1 MRFRVVAVPENEF
14 NDWLIYQ
21 STPATE
27 SADPLALE
35 GKEVFKTAGCSG
47 CHALKTVVNKGSK
60 GRIGPNLAHVASRRH
75 LAAGVLTNSEDGGLV
90 NDFYLQE
97 NLRNWIQDPNSIKPG
112 NIMAAQ
118 GVVYTNPDR
127 KLTEREISA
136 LVGYL
141 TTLK

>member
-1 MRFRVVAVPENEF
+1 MRKHLRKCMFINKKNALRCNHSAV
-14 NDWLIYQ
+14 I
-21 STPATE
+21 
-27 SADPLALE
+27 
-35 GKEVFKTAGCSG
+35 
-47 CHALKTVVNKGSK
+47 H
-60 GRIGPNLAHVASRRH
+60 
-75 LAAGVLTNSEDGGLV
+75 
-90 NDFYLQE
+90 LQE

-127 KLTEREISA
+127 KLTEGEISA